1 MRRGGYLITAALMIG
16 ASGRGVGA
24 QGPPTLRLTLED
36 ALSKA
41 VETSHRIAEAR
52 ARESAAQAGVAI
64 RESAERPTVTA
75 NAGYTRT
82 NHVLPFSVPSPVGI
96 PLLVYPDVPNNYTT
110 RLEMRW
116 PIYTGGRTDALE
128 RAARAEAEAVGAE
141 RQTAQ
146 ADLRLEVTRA

>member
-1 MRRGGYLITAALMIG
+1 MRSGVYLITAALTM
-16 ASGRGVGA
+16 GVVGSVTA

-75 NAGYTRT
+75 SA
-82 NHVLPFSVPSPVGI
+82 VQPAFSARVAVAAATSH
-96 PLLVYPDVPNNYTT
+96 LLVAYICIQIGAPRALMTSSTLSEV
-110 RLEMRW
+110 W
-116 PIYTGGRTDALE
+116 LE
-128 RAARAEAEAVGAE
+128 RICRWFPALAALA
-141 RQTAQ
+141 TAIS
-146 ADLRLEVTRA
+146 ASA